1 MDVAF
6 EQRCTY
12 LHIPFRVSIVWW
24 GLVELL
30 ILPDKQK
37 CTLAPLGAKASFGT
51 VVVQSRLCTKAML
64 YSEVKQILK
73 NYFILAIAMQG
84 TLFMKIIFLF
94 NSILILKGLS
104 TYIAFWSISLQ
115 INFQIL
121 RINEFISENIC
132 LPKVSG
138 QWLSWSTWRSN
149 Y

>member
-104 TYIAFWSISLQ
+104 TYIAFWSLTPNQLS
-115 INFQIL
+115 N
-121 RINEFISENIC
+121 SEDKWIYIREYMFA
-132 LPKVSG
+132 KSKWAVVIMIYM
-138 QWLSWSTWRSN
+138 TK
-149 Y
+149 